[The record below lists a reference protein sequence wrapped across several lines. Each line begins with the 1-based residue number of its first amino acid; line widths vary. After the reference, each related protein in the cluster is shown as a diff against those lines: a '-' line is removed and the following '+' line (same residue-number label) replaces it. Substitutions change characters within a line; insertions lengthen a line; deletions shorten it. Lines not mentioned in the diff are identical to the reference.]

1 MSEWPSDIP
10 GLSRCPFC
18 NGIPTAYDDEMVYC
32 VDCGAQIDYSEGPK
46 KSASTAWNRRA
57 GEGVKDSEVTGYE
70 YQSLYSDVRHYSVLL
85 KDLRLTVNDILAREG
100 QVLDLINHLQERV
113 GALEKRTEDMP
124 LISDYDKA

>member
-57 GEGVKDSEVTGYE
+57 EEGVRDSEVTGYE
-70 YQSLYSDVRHYSVLL
+70 YQSLYDDVRALSQGSHSVRVAIG
-85 KDLRLTVNDILAREG
+85 DL
-100 QVLDLINHLQERV
+100 QKRV
-113 GALEKRTEDMP
+113 EALEKGRE
-124 LISDYDKA
+124 K